1 MQLVFGVIIGLLMGI
16 GLTLMFTINWML
28 EDAKQSTES
37 WNKMKALFDQYIKTS
52 NEKEEFI
59 REHHRLTLELIGET
73 LNIDELETEQ
83 GVIVL
88 RGEATTQS
96 CHEE

>member
-1 MQLVFGVIIGLLMGI
+1 MEIVLGIILGLLMGI

-28 EDAKQSTES
+28 EDAKQSEEA
-37 WNKMKALFDQYIKTS
+37 WNRMKALFDQYIKTS
-52 NEKEEFI
+52 NEKEEFM

-83 GVIVL
+83 GVLVL
-88 RGEATTQS
+88 RKKE
-96 CHEE
+96 